1 MILRS
6 YSISQLQ
13 KMENIVLVLR
23 SGICGFYHMGKIK
36 LTCYQVFQGIEIL
49 LIINIVVSVV
59 HYSTQSRLEVL
70 ENTIILTENIRNT
83 L

>member
-1 MILRS
+1 
-6 YSISQLQ
+6 
-13 KMENIVLVLR
+13 MENIVLVLR

-59 HYSTQSRLEVL
+59 HYYT
-70 ENTIILTENIRNT
+70 
-83 L
+83 